1 MKTTKLISLAFL
13 LSFLYACAPSTEEA
27 MKYNDKITSEQT
39 LINKKIEELNDTYDN
54 YIVEEMNSAHKVA
67 LEQVEKSTKTI
78 KRLKAFDEDTDF
90 KNAALKL
97 FGVYKSVLE
106 NEHKRIIE
114 LLILPDD
121 RYGKEEVKEFETIRN
136 NSIEKIDKEVDK
148 LVEAQEAFAKKYKF
162 EIAAE

>member
-1 MKTTKLISLAFL
+1 MKITKLLSLGIL
-13 LSFLYACAPSTEEA
+13 LSFFFACAPSTEKA
-27 MKYNDKITSEQT
+27 MKYNDKITNEQT
-39 LINKKIEELNDTYDN
+39 LISKKIEDLNDTYDN
-54 YIVEEMNSAHKVA
+54 YIAEEMNTAHEAA
-67 LEQVEKSTKTI
+67 LEQVEKGTKTI
-78 KRLKAFDEDTDF
+78 KRLKAFDEDTAF

-114 LLILPDD
+114 LLVLPDD
-121 RYGKEEVKEFETIRN
+121 IYGKVEVKEFETIRN

-148 LVEAQEAFAKKYKF
+148 LVEAQKIFAKKYKF